1 MKVFVFSKMSWTCLS
16 FAEWLCYLA
25 HWRAVPL
32 AWVIAPPL
40 IPHQPVITNL
50 WRSVATSWKSQ
61 QSVVSCSVVK
71 PRRWLPS
78 VVCRATVYQFRPLPV
93 GWTPARDQALIR
105 GSRPP
110 PAWERRCRSPSCP
123 CSCTPLEEDQDQ
135 QGNSIPCQRSF
146 CYLVTFPQMLVPL
159 ITIYWHRCPQKFQYP
174 ENPR

>member
-1 MKVFVFSKMSWTCLS
+1 MTLTRLEIIKCMLACNCITAWTCWRTPIEQIIIIFCSNIESVCLFQNELSWTCLS

-105 GSRPP
+105 GCRPGGLGK
-110 PAWERRCRSPSCP
+110 A
-123 CSCTPLEEDQDQ
+123 L
-135 QGNSIPCQRSF
+135 
-146 CYLVTFPQMLVPL
+146 LLL
-159 ITIYWHRCPQKFQYP
+159 
-174 ENPR
+174 